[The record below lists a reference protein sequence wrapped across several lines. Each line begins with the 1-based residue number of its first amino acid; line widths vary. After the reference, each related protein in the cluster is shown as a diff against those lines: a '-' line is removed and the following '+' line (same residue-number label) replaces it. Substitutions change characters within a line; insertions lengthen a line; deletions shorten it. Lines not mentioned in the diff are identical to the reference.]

1 MSQSIRLA
9 DSLASSQ
16 IYGPGHRFVIWVQ
29 GCSLECPGCWNRE
42 FWSVSAGYNADVDDL
57 LSEIL
62 ATDHI
67 EGVTILGGEPLEQPE
82 PVLELIQSAKAS
94 GLTVMLYTGY
104 EEHELNELQLECVN
118 SSDIV
123 IMGRYV
129 ASLRDTGLRWR
140 GSSNQEIR
148 MISDAYENMEIHEQE
163 EVEIT
168 IDSRGQVSMAGYPQG
183 WLLRALEEL

>member
-1 MSQSIRLA
+1 MSQFIRLG
-9 DSLASSQ
+9 DTLSSSE

-29 GCSLECPGCWNRE
+29 GCSLECPGCWNSE
-42 FWSVSAGYNADVDDL
+42 FWSVEEGYTVNVVNL
-57 LSEIL
+57 LSEVFS
-62 ATDHI
+62 TDDI
-67 EGVTILGGEPLEQPE
+67 EGITILGGEPQEQPE
-82 PVLELIQSAKAS
+82 PVLKLIQSVKEI

-104 EEHELNELQLECVN
+104 EENELNEIQLECVN

-148 MISDAYENMEIHEQE
+148 MISDVYENLEIHEQE

-168 IDSRGQVSMAGYPQG
+168 ISHDGEVSMAGYPKR
-183 WLLRALEEL
+183 WLLKVLNEL